1 MVKPSTTKSGP
12 SVAGK
17 PGTAGAS
24 APFTTMGGTGKSLVG
39 LSLAPIPMPGMTH
52 VLIPYNSKG
61 GVGKSF
67 IALTLAAGI
76 KTLQPGARVLLIDAT
91 QDQST
96 HSADFA
102 PENEVNALGLGAAI
116 GSILLTMDSGEA
128 KARKGVDQAQDII
141 ERALT
146 KVSVRMPEPGN
157 DGLVDF
163 LPNAADEII
172 YHSKAWSTLPNPEV
186 VIHRLL
192 EPLIN
197 ANRWDWIVVDLPAA
211 LDGIS
216 MRGFLPCASA
226 VVIPED
232 VRHTKNLSGLERT
245 VRTLRKLPM
254 LRLVG
259 FLPNFKADND
269 PCRTC
274 LNDLNEYAK
283 TLDVPVLTGLPHVT
297 TLTKSFDTVYVSY
310 PDGQEIVGSG
320 IYHLLHNQNPMVRNM
335 ALQTIPVVEE
345 MTRSIM
351 EAAISTEQPDQ
362 ALVEA

>member
-1 MVKPSTTKSGP
+1 MVKPSTSKSGA
-12 SVAGK
+12 SAAGK
-17 PGTAGAS
+17 PGTAGVSVPYA
-24 APFTTMGGTGKSLVG
+24 TMGGTGKSP
-39 LSLAPIPMPGMTH
+39 LAPIPMPGMTH

-67 IALTLAAGI
+67 IALTLVAGI
-76 KTLQPGARVLLIDAT
+76 KTLQPGARILLIDAT

-102 PENEVNALGLGAAI
+102 PEHEVNGLGLGAAI
-116 GSILLTMDSGEA
+116 GNILLTMDSGEA
-128 KARKGVDQAQDII
+128 KARRGVEQALDIL

-157 DGLVDF
+157 DGLIDF

-172 YHSKAWSTLPNPEV
+172 YHSKAWGTLPNPEV

-226 VVIPED
+226 VVVPED

-245 VRTLRKLPM
+245 IRTLRKLPM
-254 LRLVG
+254 LRLAG
-259 FLPNFKADND
+259 FLPNFKVDSE

-274 LNDLNEYAK
+274 LDNLNTYATDQK
-283 TLDVPVLTGLPHVT
+283 IPVFQGLPHVT
-297 TLTKSFDTVYVSY
+297 TLTKSFDTVYVGY

-320 IYHLLHNQNPMVRNM
+320 IYHLLQNQNPMVRNM
-335 ALQTIPVVEE
+335 ALQTLPLVEE

-362 ALVEA
+362 AVAEA